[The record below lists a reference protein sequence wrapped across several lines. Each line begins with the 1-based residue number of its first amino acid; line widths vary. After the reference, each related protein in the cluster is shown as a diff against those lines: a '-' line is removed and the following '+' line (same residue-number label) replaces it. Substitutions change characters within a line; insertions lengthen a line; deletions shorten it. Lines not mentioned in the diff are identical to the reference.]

1 MLKGTTIKA
10 KVHILPADKILITT
24 PARCEERERTII
36 KADKSGRAYIMVGR
50 EGWYYGLQE
59 VYTPQHLYLTVNEE
73 IKGGD
78 YFYHANTG
86 ISQCIKTSEDSIFS
100 SKGAH
105 IKSAC
110 EKIAATTNPELWKN
124 KWTSGEYEPS
134 IPFQS
139 ITQGIP
145 KIDIPFIEA
154 YIKAYN
160 EGKPITE
167 VLLEQ
172 AEYINQF
179 NQKGK
184 TNTKYSALKL
194 KSNGSVVVHPVKE
207 KIYTREE
214 LKKAI
219 WNFGCKLWIEE
230 YGENPNEEK
239 TNMTEI
245 FNNWFDKKYPE

>member
-50 EGWYYGLQE
+50 EDWYYGLQE
-59 VYTPQHLYLTVNEE
+59 VYTPQHLYFTTDEE
-73 IKGGD
+73 IKEGD

-110 EKIAATTNPELWKN
+110 EKIAATTNPELWDTYKEQPFRQIGN
-124 KWTSGEYEPS
+124 KTGV
-134 IPFQS
+134 F
-139 ITQGIP
+139 
-145 KIDIPFIEA
+145 KINISFIEA

-160 EGKPITE
+160 EGKPITK

-172 AEYINQF
+172 ICLTCEN
-179 NQKGK
+179 KGTIHNGLFDVDCPNCYYK
-184 TNTKYSALKL
+184 NHNKQLNFKL
-194 KSNGSVVVHPVKE
+194 KSNGSVIIHPVKE
-207 KIYTREE
+207 RMYTREE
-214 LKKAI
+214 FKKAI
-219 WNFGCKLWIEE
+219 KYTWDYCNGLVSDIVNFEAW
-230 YGENPNEEK
+230 
-239 TNMTEI
+239 
-245 FNNWFDKKYPE
+245 FNQNYPE